1 MIHTDPDRSG
11 NAGRDCATDPGK
23 RVKGMPRAERRLS
36 RAVLAGILLLVVAA
50 PARAADVIKGAQI
63 YAKHCASCH
72 GPGGISVMPGAPHL
86 ARGER
91 MMQPDMAL
99 LSSFKAGK
107 NAMPA
112 YLGILTDREILDVIA
127 YSRTLR
133 Q

>member
-1 MIHTDPDRSG
+1 MTAARTG
-11 NAGRDCATDPGK
+11 RNAIGVRDY
-23 RVKGMPRAERRLS
+23 RRAAALRCLGQL
-36 RAVLAGILLLVVAA
+36 VLAGLTALAAIA
-50 PARAADVIKGAQI
+50 PAAAADVIKGAQL
-63 YAKHCASCH
+63 YARHCASCH
-72 GPGGISVMPGAPHL
+72 GPGGVSIMPGAPHL

-99 LSSFKAGK
+99 LASLKAGK

-112 YLGILTDREILDVIA
+112 YIGIMSDREILDVIA